1 MLGTISVVSRAAKFN
16 SDFVVC
22 LLLCITAYC
31 KNIIIM
37 AFIIK

>member
-1 MLGTISVVSRAAKFN
+1 MLGTISVVSKAAKFN

-31 KNIIIM
+31 K
-37 AFIIK
+37 KHYHYGLHY